1 MSTDCDVSDFFPE
14 RYDKNV
20 PYNMAQHKILSKD
33 NKKMDE
39 YAGRRCADSTLV
51 EDIHV
56 NYCTIGQVE
65 DLVNMQQAPD
75 AELKHKM
82 RVYNSFKNA
91 LFAER
96 HRHFDK
102 NLPCEALAIRV
113 STAVKLTEQS
123 VWLKL
128 HRDENL
134 AAMIWPDFKDKLL
147 PNKRSAMI
155 HYVEST
161 AEANRIK
168 QMEMDRG
175 YGRWRNDKIN
185 RPGDLVDLRR

>member
-1 MSTDCDVSDFFPE
+1 MFVAS
-14 RYDKNV
+14 
-20 PYNMAQHKILSKD
+20 
-33 NKKMDE
+33 
-39 YAGRRCADSTLV
+39 
-51 EDIHV
+51 
-56 NYCTIGQVE
+56 
-65 DLVNMQQAPD
+65 
-75 AELKHKM
+75 
-82 RVYNSFKNA
+82 
-91 LFAER
+91 
-96 HRHFDK
+96 
-102 NLPCEALAIRV
+102 
-113 STAVKLTEQS
+113 EQS

-128 HRDENL
+128 HRDGNL

-155 HYVEST
+155 NYVEST